1 MRHAICDMRPLA
13 ICHLALGYT
22 ITHYRNH
29 TRLVLIDIM
38 TVTLRP
44 ITRDN
49 WRQCT
54 QLNVARDQIKF
65 VATNVYSLA
74 QAYAEPERL
83 PMAIYDGEE
92 MVGFV
97 SFNERPRPD
106 GTYRISR
113 LMIDQ
118 HYQRRGY
125 ARTAMQLVL
134 ARLRGAPEIQEVMV
148 DYHRLNRAA
157 ANLYE
162 SLGFVPF
169 EEQGDEVIARLR
181 F

>member
-1 MRHAICDMRPLA
+1 MCTLRFELLGCDFSLYN
-13 ICHLALGYT
+13 GE
-22 ITHYRNH
+22 YRNH
-29 TRLVLIDIM
+29 TRPRRFDAM
-38 TVTLRP
+38 TITLRS

-54 QLNVARDQIKF
+54 HLTVARDQIKF

-74 QAYAEPERL
+74 QAYAEPERT
-83 PMAIYDGEE
+83 PMAIYNGEE

-106 GTYRISR
+106 GMYRVSR

-134 ARLRGAPEIQEVMV
+134 ARLRRVPEIREVVV

-169 EEQGDEVIARLR
+169 TEQGDEVIARLQLKHNV
-181 F
+181 